1 MEREKE
7 RLNSLLS
14 QEQAR
19 SETAEAQRNVLQGEL
34 RKWRDSYIAQ
44 ANAAKLH
51 EANYIHQ
58 WNLRTQAEENAKK
71 EISDMAAR
79 VFELGSESEEISIT
93 EDSLLNEYRTLLSS
107 ISEVTNILS
116 YRLHEESGPQKEHIL
131 ASLSYGSPEADRL
144 DLINTRLP
152 AKFLHLLLSQ
162 ARSEFYTGL
171 TASMVKVR
179 SGQQQDVGD
188 AFDLLENEI
197 KSLIT
202 SKQAKAE
209 QGQKQKKTRDAE
221 AAKRRYFS
229 SYALLFLSIL
239 GLLTKSS
246 RRSCIDQVILPMAL
260 RHCAPP

>member
-7 RLNSLLS
+7 RLNSLLN

-34 RKWRDSYIAQ
+34 RKWRDSYTAQ
-44 ANAAKLH
+44 ANAAKFH

-58 WNLRTQAEENAKK
+58 WNLRIQAEENANK

-116 YRLHEESGPQKEHIL
+116 YRLHEEGGPQKEHIL

-152 AKFLHLLLSQ
+152 AKFLRLLLSQ
-162 ARSEFYTGL
+162 VRSEFYIGL
-171 TASMVKVR
+171 TASMVTVG

-197 KSLIT
+197 NSLIM
-202 SKQAKAE
+202 SKRAKAE
-209 QGQKQKKTRDAE
+209 QGRKLKKTRDAE

-229 SYALLFLSIL
+229 SHALLFLFIL
-239 GLLTKSS
+239 GLLIKSS
-246 RRSCIDQVILPMAL
+246 
-260 RHCAPP
+260 